1 MLDQFLQSKRECVY
15 QLPDGANRG
24 THTCHE
30 EQRLHILCLRM
41 NSTSAACST
50 GLMVTS
56 TSPALA
62 AIMRIGHSGILA
74 ALPHLWDHAQLLQET
89 QLVGA
94 TPMLHDLS
102 LNQTIH
108 VLSRDRDGLARWRDV
123 LKLVGLGAVKGR
135 TKGDGIPFG
144 NHLLNDDLPVRKGR
158 VKAADK
164 AFERCRVI

>member
-1 MLDQFLQSKRECVY
+1 MGSRF
-15 QLPDGANRG
+15 DGKTRAYGFHNPLEKISPRRIFPP
-24 THTCHE
+24 C
-30 EQRLHILCLRM
+30 RLHILCLRM

-74 ALPHLWDHAQLLQET
+74 ALPHRRDHAQLLQET

-94 TPMLHDLS
+94 TPMLHDLP

-108 VLSRDRDGLARWRDV
+108 VLGRDRDGLARWRDV
-123 LKLVGLGAVKGR
+123 LKLAGLGAVKGR
-135 TKGDGIPFG
+135 TKGDGIPF
-144 NHLLNDDLPVRKGR
+144 
-158 VKAADK
+158 
-164 AFERCRVI
+164 